1 MNRLDPLSCAVF
13 LLLAF
18 TLAGFVQVLW
28 LRSPFSACL
37 HVPLDGGRTLVGKRL
52 LGDNKTWRGF
62 AGMVPAVGAAFV
74 LLSLVVRELMPGWWA
89 GLWSL
94 SLPAYGLLGCW
105 TGLGF
110 MAGELPNSF
119 LKRQC
124 GIAPGAAPAHPW
136 ARVVCF
142 LGDRSDSILGGFLA
156 LALVVPAPVTI
167 LLYLLLIGP
176 SVHWMFSLLLFFLG
190 VKARPA

>member
-1 MNRLDPLSCAVF
+1 MDHLDPLLCAVF

-18 TLAGFVQVLW
+18 TLAGFVQSLW
-28 LRSPFSACL
+28 LRSRLSARL
-37 HVPLDGGRTLVGKRL
+37 QVPLDGGRTLVGKRL

-62 AGMVPAVGAAFV
+62 AGMVPAVGAAFLLLALLAREV
-74 LLSLVVRELMPGWWA
+74 LPTWST

-94 SLPAYGLLGCW
+94 SVPAYGLLGCW
-105 TGLGF
+105 TGAGF

-119 LKRQC
+119 LKRQF
-124 GIAPGAAPAHPW
+124 GIAPGAAPSRPW

-142 LGDRSDSILGGFLA
+142 VGDRLDSILGGFLA
-156 LALVVPAPVTI
+156 LALVVPAPALV

-176 SVHWMFSLLLFFLG
+176 AVHWAFSLLLFHFG